1 VGCDSVGGANHA
13 ASCFALSDIICS
25 NFVLTSLLDVEFV
38 GFSQVVPVP
47 HLHDTHAGGLILLVS
62 KLLANRLPRILQ
74 LVQATEQ
81 LFLNSE
87 TLSKMEI
94 QANCILSNR
103 EREK

>member
-1 VGCDSVGGANHA
+1 MGCDSVGGANQF
-13 ASCFALSDIICS
+13 ASCFARSAIICS
-25 NFVLTSLLDVEFV
+25 NFVFTSLLDVEFV

-47 HLHDTHAGGLILLVS
+47 HLQDTHAGGLILLVS
-62 KLLANRLPRILQ
+62 KLLASLHLQ
-74 LVQATEQ
+74 IQQHVQATEQ

-87 TLSKMEI
+87 TLSKKEI